1 MSRAPL
7 IVCVLLVFALVL
19 AGCSKVAQT
28 PEATTAPA
36 TGAAPTK
43 LPANEITLFTFTPR
57 DEEALNL
64 QLINKFEQTHPD
76 IRVKLQNESG
86 GSQAAMSKLQTMIA
100 AKAGPDV
107 MAIHGAFFIPLAAK
121 GALADLGPL
130 AAKDTTIDL
139 KDFSDAILKVC
150 KYQDKLYSLPRY
162 TSVYSLFY
170 NKTLFDEAK
179 LPYPGVGASWTWAD
193 YAKAAKALT
202 KDTNGDG
209 KPDQFGCVIDYWGS
223 RIYPWLWQNGA
234 ALMNEDRSKCV
245 LDSPQAVD
253 ALTFLYNLRYKDKVA
268 ASSDNSEQN
277 SALTAFTQGHIGMY
291 MTGPWDIQVMRQ
303 AKGLQWDVAP
313 LPKQKQ
319 AATLLGTENYG
330 IWSGSTKQAAA
341 WELYKFLLS
350 AESQTLM
357 GDKLEKMP
365 SRTSVL
371 KGAYGTAK
379 VDYNRK
385 VFVDALGYAR
395 QAENIPEWSQVKDLI
410 QSQLDLIWVGK
421 KPVAEGLKTA
431 ATNVNAKL
439 KELRGK

>member
-1 MSRAPL
+1 MRRSL
-7 IVCVLLVFALVL
+7 VTILLFATLLMAL
-19 AGCSKVAQT
+19 AGCSKVGQAPSDTAAVPAT
-28 PEATTAPA
+28 PEAD
-36 TGAAPTK
+36 AAGT
-43 LPANEITLFTFTPR
+43 EITLFTYTPR

-64 QLINKFEQTHPD
+64 ELIGKFQQTHPG

-130 AAKDTTIDL
+130 AAKDPSIAL
-139 KDFSDAILKVC
+139 NDFSDSILKVC
-150 KYQDKLYSLPRY
+150 QYQDKLYSLPRY

-179 LPYPGVGASWTWAD
+179 VGYPGAGGSWTWAD
-193 YAKAAKALT
+193 YAKTAKTLT
-202 KDTNGDG
+202 KDANGDG
-209 KPDQFGCVIDYWGS
+209 KTDQWGCVIDFWGS
-223 RIYPWLWQNGA
+223 RIYPWLWQNGG
-234 ALMNEDRSKCV
+234 ALLNEERTRCV
-245 LDSPQAVD
+245 LDSPASVE
-253 ALTFLYNLRYKDKVA
+253 ALTFLYDLRYKDKVA
-268 ASSDNSEQN
+268 AASDNSEQN

-291 MTGPWDIQVMRQ
+291 MTGPWDIQLMRQ

-313 LPKQKQ
+313 LPKKKQ

-330 IWSGSTKQAAA
+330 IWAGSTKQAAA
-341 WELYKFLLS
+341 WELFKFLLS
-350 AESQTLM
+350 AEAQTLM

-371 KGAYGTAK
+371 DGAYGQAQT
-379 VDYNRK
+379 DYNRK

-410 QSQLDLIWVGK
+410 QDQLDLIWVGK

-431 ATNVNAKL
+431 TANVNKTL

>member
-1 MSRAPL
+1 MSRSWLL
-7 IVCVLLVFALVL
+7 IAAVALLVVALV
-19 AGCSKVAQT
+19 GCSRVEQPPA
-28 PEATTAPA
+28 ATAP
-36 TGAAPTK
+36 TSGAAPTTG
-43 LPANEITLFTFTPR
+43 PVTEITLFTYTPR

-64 QLINKFEQTHPD
+64 QLIQEFQAKHPD
-76 IRVKLQNESG
+76 IKVKLQNESG
-86 GSQAAMSKLQTMIA
+86 GSQNAMAKLQTMIA

-130 AAKDTTIDL
+130 AEKDPSIDF

-150 KYQDKLYSLPRY
+150 QYQGKLYSLPRY

-170 NKTLFDEAK
+170 NKTLFDAAK
-179 LPYPGVGASWTWAD
+179 VAYPGKGSSWTWDD

-209 KPDQFGCVIDYWGS
+209 KPDQFGCVIDFWGS

-245 LDSPQAVD
+245 LDSPAAVE
-253 ALTFLYNLRYKDKVA
+253 ALTFLYNLRYQEKVA
-268 ASSDNSEQN
+268 AASDNSQQN
-277 SALTAFTQGHIGMY
+277 SALTAFTQGRIGMY
-291 MTGPWDIQVMRQ
+291 MTGPWDIQLLRQ

-313 LPKQKQ
+313 LPQKKS

-330 IWSGSTKQAAA
+330 LWAGSQKQQQA

-350 AESQTLM
+350 AEAQTLM
-357 GDKLEKMP
+357 ADKLEKMP
-365 SRTSVL
+365 SRLSVL
-371 KGAYGTAK
+371 NGAYSTAQ

-385 VFVDALGYAR
+385 AFVDALGYAR

-410 QSQLDLIWVGK
+410 QDQLDLIWVGK

-431 ATNVNAKL
+431 AGDVNKTL
-439 KELRGK
+439 KQLRGK

>member
-1 MSRAPL
+1 MSRSW
-7 IVCVLLVFALVL
+7 LVL
-19 AGCSKVAQT
+19 AALVVLICLVAGCSRVET
-28 PEATTAPA
+28 PPATTAPA
-36 TGAAPTK
+36 TGAAPATG
-43 LPANEITLFTFTPR
+43 PATEITLFTYTPR

-64 QLINKFEQTHPD
+64 QLIDKFQAAHPD
-76 IRVKLQNESG
+76 IKVKLQNESG
-86 GSQAAMSKLQTMIA
+86 GSQNAMAKLQTMIA

-130 AAKDTTIDL
+130 AEEDATINL

-150 KYQDKLYSLPRY
+150 QYQDKLYSLPRY

-179 LPYPGVGASWTWAD
+179 VAYPGAGSSWTWDD

-202 KDTNGDG
+202 KDVSGDG
-209 KPDQFGCVIDYWGS
+209 KPDQWGCVIDFWGS
-223 RIYPWLWQNGA
+223 RIYPWLWQGGA

-245 LDSPQAVD
+245 LDSPEAIA
-253 ALTFLYNLRYKDKVA
+253 ALTFLRNLRYQDKVA
-268 ASSDNSEQN
+268 AASDNSQQN
-277 SALTAFTQGHIGMY
+277 SALTAFAQGHIGMY
-291 MTGPWDIQVMRQ
+291 MTGPWDIQVLRQ

-313 LPKQKQ
+313 LPKQKT

-330 IWSGSTKQAAA
+330 IWSGSPKQQQA
-341 WELYKFLLS
+341 WELFKFLLS
-350 AESQTLM
+350 AEAQTLM
-357 GDKLEKMP
+357 ADKLEKMP
-365 SRTSVL
+365 SRQSVL
-371 KGAYGTAK
+371 NGPYSQAK
-379 VDYNRK
+379 TDHNRK

-410 QSQLDLIWVGK
+410 QDQLDLIWVGK

-431 ATNVNAKL
+431 AANVNKTL
-439 KELRGK
+439 KQLRGR